1 MTVRGAGLTVLL
13 LASAI
18 TWATS
23 SLAAPLPAHNLF
35 KELFFAG
42 CIPSVVTGTT
52 VESYA
57 RQAQM
62 SYARPELASAFLD
75 GRSGNVYIRPDP
87 QTPMVIVQ
95 FSDGACSVAAR
106 TSPDLPGLIAVV
118 EQMLIGSGSPFKRI
132 KSTRGNESSGEATTS
147 LEYEGSIN
155 GRSFGVLLSTNP
167 SQGVRVQ
174 AIATVFKR

>member
-1 MTVRGAGLTVLL
+1 MAFRGTELTVLL
-13 LASAI
+13 LASTI

-23 SLAAPLPAHNLF
+23 TLADPLPAHTLF

-42 CIPSVVTGTT
+42 CVPSTMTGTT

-57 RQAQM
+57 RSTQM
-62 SYARPELASAFLD
+62 SYARPELASAFLN

-106 TSPDLPGLIAVV
+106 TSPDLPGLVAVF
-118 EQMLIGSGSPFKRI
+118 EQLLIGPGSPFKRV
-132 KSTRGNESSGEATTS
+132 KSTRGNGSAGEAITS
-147 LEYEGSIN
+147 LEYEASIS

-167 SQGVRVQ
+167 SQGARAQ